1 MVEKLEKIAERKGIT
16 PTQLTLAWEIQQWE
30 GFYPIPGST
39 RVEGVKEAMDALKV
53 KFEAKEQEE
62 LRQIIDSA
70 DIKGLRYNEH
80 AEGSLFG

>member
-70 DIKGLRYNEH
+70 DIKGLRYNKH